1 MVIAVKT
8 IYAEASF
15 QGRPPNKNICCVK
28 FVVGNIDGWLHHNK
42 TFSFKM
48 K

>member
-8 IYAEASF
+8 ICAEASF
-15 QGRPPNKNICCVK
+15 QARLPNKNICCAK
-28 FVVGNIDGWLHHNK
+28 FVVGSIDGWLHHNK